1 MSNPAERKLLK
12 FFDRYGKYCRK
23 ALVRRFG
30 NDEAAALMTS
40 ARGEFETLVPGIP
53 MFDGGRNPMTKFVHM
68 TYLVLAFWK
77 AFEAHGHS
85 REEFGAFV
93 DEAYDPPFFRLPLW
107 IRRTTVT
114 LLLPVL
120 KGKLRK
126 LAAASQERRFS
137 DGFVMEFVE
146 GDGKEV
152 EFGLDVTECACCKAC
167 EKHDALEIVPFM
179 CAIDDK
185 MSAGL
190 DLGLRR
196 TGTRALG
203 ALRCDFRYKRGGTP
217 LTLKSQYGET
227 LRIKS

>member
-146 GDGKEV
+146 GDGK
-152 EFGLDVTECACCKAC
+152 
-167 EKHDALEIVPFM
+167 ALEIVPFM